1 MTFTTIIVIIAAIQ
15 EQRKG
20 KRKIFDENSIM
31 KGLKKRLLEFSTMF
45 FFSEPFPNKLEEII
59 IGIIGIVRYL

>member
-31 KGLKKRLLEFSTMF
+31 KGLKKDYLNFPQCF
-45 FFSEPFPNKLEEII
+45 FF
-59 IGIIGIVRYL
+59 

>member
-45 FFSEPFPNKLEEII
+45 YFLNPSLIN
-59 IGIIGIVRYL
+59 